1 MKKYRFAVFDL
12 DGTLL
17 NTIEDLAAAVNF
29 TLKKHGIPQRPVSEI
44 KTFIGNG
51 AAVLVAKSAGI
62 GVDDPALTDMLE
74 DFKDYYSLHSDVFTK
89 PYEGIEYVIETLCE
103 NGIKCAI
110 ASNKFDRAVKI
121 INEKYFK
128 GRFETA
134 IGEGNGI
141 KRKPAPDM
149 VFKAMEIMGAD
160 KDNTVYIGDSP
171 VDIKVAKNCGID
183 CISVLWGFRP
193 KQELI
198 ENGAQIMI
206 EKAEDMLKYFI

>member
-1 MKKYRFAVFDL
+1 MKKYKFAVFDL

-17 NTIEDLAAAVNF
+17 NTIEDLAAAVSF
-29 TLKKHGIPQRPVSEI
+29 ALKEHGIPQRPVSEI

-51 AAVLVAKSAGI
+51 AAVLVAKSASI
-62 GVDDPALTDMLE
+62 SVDDPLLPPMLE
-74 DFKDYYSLHSDVFTK
+74 TFKDYYSLHSDVFTK
-89 PYEGIEYVIETLCE
+89 PYENIEYVIETLCAK
-103 NGIKCAI
+103 GVKCAI

-121 INEKYFK
+121 INEQYFK

-149 VFKAMEIMGAD
+149 VFKAMEIMGAS
-160 KDNTVYIGDSP
+160 KESTVYIGDSP
-171 VDIKVAKNCGID
+171 VDIKVARNCGID

-193 KQELI
+193 KEELV
-198 ENGAQIMI
+198 ENGAEIMI
-206 EKAEDMLKYFI
+206 EKAEELLKYFI